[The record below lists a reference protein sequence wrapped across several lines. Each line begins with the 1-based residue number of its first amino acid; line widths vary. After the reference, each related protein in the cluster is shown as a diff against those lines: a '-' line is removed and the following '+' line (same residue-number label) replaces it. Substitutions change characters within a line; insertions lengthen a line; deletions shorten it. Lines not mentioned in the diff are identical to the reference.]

1 MPSSKLARCFRCG
14 ERGHIV
20 DDCSLDKNICFFCK
34 ESGHVQDECPRKTKL
49 NAKKK
54 PRLRSHRSRS
64 KEKIRCFNCHERGHL
79 SKACPLVEDICNF
92 CKQTGHLKKDCVL
105 KTRND
110 QHSAQ
115 REPKQHEESQRQ
127 QSTTTQGFAFAQEK
141 DMRVQYPHN
150 FHSGYLLQP
159 PLGYQG
165 FIPPLHVLWPLPG
178 PALLHTEPFGPGIHP
193 TPVPFP
199 SDTLP
204 PLEIMEQKLA
214 SQHWEMQR
222 LTAENQRFATV
233 HSSLKQELTDAQK
246 ELQRLQNQM
255 DAVKTGKDQ
264 QLKLFLDKVAKMEA
278 DLKSSESAKV
288 ELQQAHAEA
297 QSLAGARQ
305 ELISQ
310 VQQMNQDLQRSRGD
324 DQQILAL
331 MSELEVL
338 RQEYQCCRETYDNE
352 RKLRIGH
359 YEALQATEKNFD
371 SMIRELE
378 KLHAEL
384 SNAAIIDK
392 SATATLGGQFGINAD
407 AYKENVA
414 SGKYHTRQ
422 IPYEDRYG
430 KASFCCLLS
439 WLLRGDIGDEIPH
452 PNFPDLEQEH
462 AGVAAPHP
470 ESAAG
475 LVSAQAVY
483 NASIVPRDIVLGITG
498 NDGPQG
504 IHASLASGYAA
515 RGVGVDLSATGMTAA
530 ARDSTQAPPSYG
542 AAQQAAYVTGC
553 DYKALCGGSN
563 APMHP

>member
-1 MPSSKLARCFRCG
+1 
-14 ERGHIV
+14 
-20 DDCSLDKNICFFCK
+20 
-34 ESGHVQDECPRKTKL
+34 
-49 NAKKK
+49 
-54 PRLRSHRSRS
+54 
-64 KEKIRCFNCHERGHL
+64 
-79 SKACPLVEDICNF
+79 
-92 CKQTGHLKKDCVL
+92 
-105 KTRND
+105 
-110 QHSAQ
+110 
-115 REPKQHEESQRQ
+115 
-127 QSTTTQGFAFAQEK
+127 
-141 DMRVQYPHN
+141 
-150 FHSGYLLQP
+150 
-159 PLGYQG
+159 
-165 FIPPLHVLWPLPG
+165 
-178 PALLHTEPFGPGIHP
+178 
-193 TPVPFP
+193 
-199 SDTLP
+199 
-204 PLEIMEQKLA
+204 MEQKLA

-430 KASFCCLLS
+430 K
-439 WLLRGDIGDEIPH
+439 
-452 PNFPDLEQEH
+452 EH